1 MELKEELQKY
11 KVLVNES
18 WDTKMKTPASKK
30 GMFKGKTKAEL
41 RSELATLKAR
51 SKKLREDDKP
61 EPQSLKTKIKEVEF
75 ALRAKNSFGKVSE
88 SAINESALSFSQILA
103 KYPNEIRAF
112 EEEGE
117 GITDEMFNDLYEYY
131 VEDMPYGT
139 AKARTGDPYQWIE
152 EHFLN
157 DLGRHTPA
165 SVTEAKKTGS
175 PLKKKR
181 IPGPFSKKIREDIG
195 DQDYSGGVPP
205 ENDQTG
211 RPCMLCNTPVSWKN
225 NYSLGPNGAVFCGK
239 CLNADKEAVRAHWKD
254 IPARSGRSMAPYQY
268 GSVAEGAVHNFL
280 DKMSAAARNFFHRL
294 ANKSGCSFETL
305 MWRLSALD
313 PDTFSVQDIAGLI
326 HCSERSARSIAN
338 IAVRQGIFNKN
349 GNSYSLA
356 KREVTEVRVAAK
368 VAKSKEENPE
378 NFCKVKNC
386 LWRTKEDFCPK
397 HAKKEAVKESTTN
410 RKSGPW
416 SKK

>member
-1 MELKEELQKY
+1 
-11 KVLVNES
+11 
-18 WDTKMKTPASKK
+18 
-30 GMFKGKTKAEL
+30 
-41 RSELATLKAR
+41 
-51 SKKLREDDKP
+51 
-61 EPQSLKTKIKEVEF
+61 
-75 ALRAKNSFGKVSE
+75 
-88 SAINESALSFSQILA
+88 
-103 KYPNEIRAF
+103 
-112 EEEGE
+112 
-117 GITDEMFNDLYEYY
+117 MFNDLYEYY

-165 SVTEAKKTGS
+165 PVT
-175 PLKKKR
+175 
-181 IPGPFSKKIREDIG
+181 
-195 DQDYSGGVPP
+195 
-205 ENDQTG
+205 
-211 RPCMLCNTPVSWKN
+211 
-225 NYSLGPNGAVFCGK
+225 
-239 CLNADKEAVRAHWKD
+239 
-254 IPARSGRSMAPYQY
+254 
-268 GSVAEGAVHNFL
+268 EGAVHNFL